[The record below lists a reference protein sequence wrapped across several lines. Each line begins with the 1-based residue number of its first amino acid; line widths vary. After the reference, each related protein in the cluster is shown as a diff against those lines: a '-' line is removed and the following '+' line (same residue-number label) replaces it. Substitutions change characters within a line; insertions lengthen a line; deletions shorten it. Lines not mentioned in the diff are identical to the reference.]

1 MIQAPAVFGLL
12 LTLAYLIGAIPFS
25 AIIAAFKGV
34 DLRRVG
40 SGNYGATN
48 VYRAMGLNYAL
59 LVFILDALKGTAVVY
74 LTMSM
79 FTSPVLH
86 VLIGFTVI
94 FGHTFSLFLGF
105 KGGKGVATAAG
116 VFAILAPK
124 PFLITF
130 LVVIAVIYLTKIVSI
145 GTLIGCVLLP
155 ILMVVFNTSP
165 VIFYSILPISFFIV
179 IKHRSNIVRLIK
191 GTENKLK

>member
-25 AIIAAFKGV
+25 AIIATFKGV

-48 VYRAMGLNYAL
+48 VYRALGLNYAL
-59 LVFILDALKGTAVVY
+59 FVFMLDALKGTAVVY

-86 VLIGFTVI
+86 VLIGFTAI

>member
-25 AIIAAFKGV
+25 AIIARFKGV

-48 VYRAMGLNYAL
+48 VYRALGLNNAL

-74 LTMSM
+74 LTLSM

-86 VLIGFTVI
+86 VLIGFTAI

-130 LVVIAVIYLTKIVSI
+130 LVVISVIYLTKIVSI

-155 ILMVVFNTSP
+155 VLMDVFNTSP

>member
-48 VYRAMGLNYAL
+48 VYRALGLNYAL

-74 LTMSM
+74 LTLSM

-86 VLIGFTVI
+86 VLIGFTAI

-116 VFAILAPK
+116 VFLILAPK

-130 LVVIAVIYLTKIVSI
+130 LVVISVIYLTKIVSV

-155 ILMVVFNTSP
+155 ILMVVFNTSS

>member
-25 AIIAAFKGV
+25 AIIARFKGV

-48 VYRAMGLNYAL
+48 VYRALGLNYAL
-59 LVFILDALKGTAVVY
+59 FVFILDALKGTAVVY

-86 VLIGFTVI
+86 VLIGFTAI

-130 LVVIAVIYLTKIVSI
+130 LVVISVIYLTKIVSI

-155 ILMVVFNTSP
+155 VLMVVFNTSP

>member
-25 AIIAAFKGV
+25 AIIATFKGV

-48 VYRAMGLNYAL
+48 VYRALGLNYAL
-59 LVFILDALKGTAVVY
+59 FVFMLDALKGTAVVY

-86 VLIGFTVI
+86 VLIGFTAI

-130 LVVIAVIYLTKIVSI
+130 LVVIAVIYLTKIVSV

-155 ILMVVFNTSP
+155 ILMLVFNTSS
-165 VIFYSILPISFFIV
+165 VIFYAILPISFFIV

>member
-25 AIIAAFKGV
+25 AIIAKFKGV

-74 LTMSM
+74 LTTSL

-86 VLIGFTVI
+86 VLIGFTAI

-116 VFAILAPK
+116 VFAILSPK

-130 LVVIAVIYLTKIVSI
+130 IVVISVIYLTKIVSV

-155 ILMVVFNTSP
+155 ILMVVFKTSS
-165 VIFYSILPISFFIV
+165 VIFYSILPISIFIV

>member
-25 AIIAAFKGV
+25 AIIAKFKGV

-48 VYRAMGLNYAL
+48 VYRALGLNYAL

-86 VLIGFTVI
+86 VLIGFTAI